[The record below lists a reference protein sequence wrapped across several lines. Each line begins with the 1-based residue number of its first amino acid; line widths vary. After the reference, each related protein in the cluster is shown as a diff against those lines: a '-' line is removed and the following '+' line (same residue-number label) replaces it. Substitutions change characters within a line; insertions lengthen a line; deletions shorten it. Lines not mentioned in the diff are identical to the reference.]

1 VRWSSNVLIGLA
13 TDVLVA
19 VGVPDAAAATTAER
33 LVEAEARGRT
43 GHGLIRLPSYVRR
56 IQAGGVDPR
65 ATVAIRHETPV
76 SALVDGGNGLGQV
89 VMTAA
94 AEIAVAKAMQH
105 GLAWVGTVHSNHA
118 GAAGLYV
125 EMAAAHGL
133 VGVYLAVANANGM
146 PPWGGVVPL
155 LGTNPIAI
163 AVPTARHPFVLD
175 IASTAASHGT
185 IAVAARAG
193 GPLPEGWLVDAA
205 GRPVTDPARV
215 GEGLLVP
222 IGGHK
227 GSGLTIAIGL
237 LAGVLNGAAFGA
249 DVIDHHADVGTPTNT
264 GQALLVLRPDLFRPR
279 EVVIAELTRHL
290 DSLRA
295 SGTADGRP
303 VRLPGDEAARLRS
316 ESERLGVEL
325 AEPLAAELD
334 ALARDLGLPARLFP
348 QKPILPRRDHSDG
361 RDTTGHAQCSWAAA
375 RLT

>member
-1 VRWSSNVLIGLA
+1 MRWSSDVLIGFA
-13 TDVLVA
+13 TDALIA
-19 VGVPDAAAATTAER
+19 VDVPVAAAATTAAR

-56 IQAGGVDPR
+56 IRAGGLDPR
-65 ATVAIRHETPV
+65 AAVTRLHETPV

-89 VMTAA
+89 VMTEAT
-94 AEIAVAKAMQH
+94 EIAIAKAGEY

-125 EMAAAHGL
+125 EMAAARGL
-133 VGVYLAVANANGM
+133 IGVYLAVANANGM
-146 PPWGGVVPL
+146 PPWGGVAPL

-163 AVPTARHPFVLD
+163 GVPTERHPFVLD

-185 IAVAARAG
+185 IAVAAREG

-205 GRPVTDPARV
+205 GRPITDPARV
-215 GEGLLVP
+215 AEGLLVP

-249 DVIDHHADVGTPTNT
+249 DVIDHRADLGTPTNT

-279 EVVIAELTRHL
+279 EAVIAELTRHL
-290 DSLRA
+290 DALRA

-303 VRLPGDEAARLRS
+303 VRLPGDEAARRLA

-325 AEPLAAELD
+325 ADQVAADLD
-334 ALARDLGLPARLFP
+334 AMARDLGL
-348 QKPILPRRDHSDG
+348 RDHQLLTVG
-361 RDTTGHAQCSWAAA
+361 R
-375 RLT
+375 